1 MALTQV
7 NPIYS
12 VDGASVKCPSTY
24 LWELDDVSASDA
36 GRTEDV
42 VMHKKRLGQVVALEL
57 SWNNITTA
65 EASAILNAFNP
76 EYISVKYLDPK
87 VGDFTTSTFYVG
99 NRTAPMYNA
108 TMGLWSNVS
117 FKIIKRGGN

>member
-1 MALTQV
+1 MAITKV
-7 NPIYS
+7 NPIAT
-12 VDGASVKCPSTY
+12 VDGASVRCPSTY
-24 LWELDDVSASDA
+24 VWELDDVSASDA

-57 SWNNITTA
+57 SWNNITT
-65 EASAILNAFNP
+65 EDASDILKAFNP
-76 EYISVKYLDPK
+76 EYITVKYLDPK
-87 VGDFTTSTFYVG
+87 VGDFTTSVFYVG

-108 TMGLWSNVS
+108 SLGLWSNVS